1 MSTSACNSLRE
12 LTQISIGRLSQLLEI
27 ASFKIFIVTI
37 VKELKHRI
45 YRLAWREWQP
55 AHLGNSVSGAFTPVP
70 AKHRFPRAPGMRGSF
85 EALIDSTA
93 SNLRCTEMLD
103 TGFVVAVRVHPNDL
117 RAWLGGL
124 LVETSIRGG
133 VARSPGGEWTSPA
146 CIGTQ

>member
-1 MSTSACNSLRE
+1 
-12 LTQISIGRLSQLLEI
+12 
-27 ASFKIFIVTI
+27 
-37 VKELKHRI
+37 
-45 YRLAWREWQP
+45 
-55 AHLGNSVSGAFTPVP
+55 
-70 AKHRFPRAPGMRGSF
+70 MRGSF

-133 VARSPGGEWTSPA
+133 GRRKRRW
-146 CIGTQ
+146 